1 MFAFF
6 ALCILL
12 GLAMLHTSGVDLL
25 AMGWGLGPV
34 LIGVAVFVWVYRRNL
49 AKHGVACQAEILE
62 MNPIFGGANNRV
74 SFRLRVHPRAGAPYQ
89 VEHTDVVH
97 VLHAHLLRVG
107 IRVDVLVDPKNPKH
121 LRIIKMDELP
131 RLSGQQHPALEQKPK
146 A

>member
-97 VLHAHLLRVG
+97 VLHA
-107 IRVDVLVDPKNPKH
+107 
-121 LRIIKMDELP
+121 DELP